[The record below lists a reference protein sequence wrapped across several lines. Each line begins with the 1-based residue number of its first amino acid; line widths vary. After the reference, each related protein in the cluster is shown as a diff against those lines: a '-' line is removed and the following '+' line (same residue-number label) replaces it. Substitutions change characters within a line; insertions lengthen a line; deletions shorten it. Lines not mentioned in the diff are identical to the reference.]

1 MKTQHLAW
9 LENKKAC
16 QESII
21 WIEENNIQSLEE
33 AWNACEQGDWLLWMA
48 KKLGVDKRKLAL
60 CGALCA
66 HTVVQYMQNTRSRN
80 AVRIAFLWGRGK
92 ATDEQLMAAADA
104 AGVDAF
110 YTDWAARAAFYAA
123 TDAEKT
129 AAWTAIIC
137 AADGAKKAN
146 ELRTANIAKKILTE
160 DVINAIRA
168 IDFVCHGIYTISNA
182 CGYEIQ
188 ISNDGQAA
196 RIRDNGKITDWLP
209 IEFCHGEEDET
220 VAIID
225 PEGYNINLNCV
236 LTI

>member
-1 MKTQHLAW
+1 MKTQHLTW

-66 HTVVQYMQNTRSRN
+66 HTVVQYMQDPRSRN

-110 YTDWAARAAFYAA
+110 FTDYWAARAASYAA
-123 TDAEKT
+123 TDAEKA
-129 AAWTAIIC
+129 AAWTAIVC

-146 ELRTANIAKKILTE
+146 ELRTANIVKKILTE
-160 DVINAIRA
+160 DVMKAIR
-168 IDFVCHGIYTISNA
+168 TI
-182 CGYEIQ
+182 
-188 ISNDGQAA
+188 
-196 RIRDNGKITDWLP
+196 
-209 IEFCHGEEDET
+209 H
-220 VAIID
+220 
-225 PEGYNINLNCV
+225 
-236 LTI
+236 